1 MNYIAILITVLSHI
15 VGALYIQKQK
25 YNKLLTACFW
35 GAYAIF
41 AMCVMIFQENIVYG
55 FFELLFMQAIIFYIT
70 SIGSIGEKLFL
81 FLTYSNSFCIYIGV
95 NTILSN
101 LLGNIAYVLPCT
113 LGILIL
119 IHMLLYK
126 ILIPSYRKFKVF
138 CSF

>member
-1 MNYIAILITVLSHI
+1 
-15 VGALYIQKQK
+15 
-25 YNKLLTACFW
+25 
-35 GAYAIF
+35 
-41 AMCVMIFQENIVYG
+41 MIFQKNIIYG

-70 SIGSIGEKLFL
+70 AVGSIGEKLFL

-101 LLGNIAYVLPCT
+101 LLGNIAHVLPCT

-126 ILIPSYRKFKVF
+126 IFAPKIKKRQIYEDFYTIRKLARGGK
-138 CSF
+138 SF

>member
-1 MNYIAILITVLSHI
+1 MNYFDMLTITLSHI

-41 AMCVMIFQENIVYG
+41 ATCVMIFQENIVYG

-101 LLGNIAYVLPCT
+101 PIKSVRWAFSKASRTN
-113 LGILIL
+113 
-119 IHMLLYK
+119 
-126 ILIPSYRKFKVF
+126 S
-138 CSF
+138 